1 MTSAKDELTTL
12 RLSAD
17 AFPEP
22 DRVEAFREVF
32 GRTILRIDMEPLQG
46 GPLQAEM
53 LLRAFSGFGMASGSL
68 SPMRNRHA
76 PDLIDN
82 DDLVLVAMQ
91 SGFGTLEQHGRRT
104 EIGEGQVALTANG
117 EPAAFTGHT
126 HTKVLNLRL
135 SRTLLARQV
144 ADLDRALLQPILAD
158 SAALRLLKSYAGLL
172 NDEQKLATS
181 QLRQAAA
188 THMHD
193 LAALAIG
200 AIGETAEIAARR
212 GVRAARLA
220 AIKADIATNLGSNHL
235 SIDLVATRQGIT
247 PRYVRKLF
255 ENEGTS
261 FSDFVR
267 GQRLSLAYRMLV
279 DRRHLG
285 RTISAIAFH
294 CGFNDLSYFNRTFR
308 RRYGSTP
315 SDVRD
320 LTKPQDT
327 P

>member
-17 AFPEP
+17 AFSDR

-32 GRTILRIDMEPLQG
+32 GHAILRIDIEPLQG
-46 GPLQAEM
+46 SALRAEM

-76 PDLIDN
+76 PNLIDN

-91 SGFGTLEQHGRRT
+91 NGLGTLEQRGRRI

-117 EPAAFTGHT
+117 EPATFTGHT
-126 HTKVLNLRL
+126 HTQVVNLRL
-135 SRTLLARQV
+135 SRALLARQV
-144 ADLDRALLQPILAD
+144 ADLDRALRQPILAD
-158 SAALRLLKSYAGLL
+158 SAALRLLKSYANLL
-172 NDEQKLATS
+172 SDEREIATS

-188 THMHD
+188 MHMHD

-200 AIGETAEIAARR
+200 ATGEAAEIAAGR
-212 GVRAARLA
+212 GMRAARLA
-220 AIKADIATNLGSNHL
+220 AIKADIAANIGSSHL

-255 ENEGTS
+255 ESEGTS

-267 GQRLSLAYRMLV
+267 GRRLSRAYRMLT

-285 RTISAIAFH
+285 RTISAIAYD
-294 CGFNDLSYFNRTFR
+294 CGFSDLSYFNRTFR

-320 LTKPQDT
+320 PTKRGDPA
-327 P
+327 